1 LVTKLFDYNQSC
13 INTFIQL
20 PTQEFLRN
28 GFSNYNE
35 VIIARQNLLVA
46 ELGRVNDELQQLQ
59 ATVNLICTAF

>member
-1 LVTKLFDYNQSC
+1 
-13 INTFIQL
+13 
-20 PTQEFLRN
+20 LRN